1 MFIMKSIEKA
11 FLQETFDEVLNSVN
25 EDYQF
30 AISGNFLT
38 DKFVEQFEAKA
49 NFLIDMANKRQ
60 IDLKLPI
67 H

>member
-1 MFIMKSIEKA
+1 MKSIEKA

>member
-1 MFIMKSIEKA
+1 MRDIEKS
-11 FLQETFDEVLNSVN
+11 FLQESFDEVLNSVN

-30 AISGNFLT
+30 AISGGFLT
-38 DKFVEQFEAKA
+38 DAFVEQFTAKA

-60 IDLKLPI
+60 IDLRLTT

>member
-1 MFIMKSIEKA
+1 MKSIEKA

-30 AISGNFLT
+30 AVSGNFLT
-38 DKFVEQFEAKA
+38 DEFVEQFEAKA

>member
-1 MFIMKSIEKA
+1 MKSIEKS

-38 DKFVEQFEAKA
+38 DEFVEQFEAKA